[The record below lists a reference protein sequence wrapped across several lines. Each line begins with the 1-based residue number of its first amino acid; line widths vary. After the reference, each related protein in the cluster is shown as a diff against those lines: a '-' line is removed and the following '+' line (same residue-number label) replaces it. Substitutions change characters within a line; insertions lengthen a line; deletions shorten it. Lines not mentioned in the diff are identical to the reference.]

1 MFYVKNGETKIEIDY
16 DNVYNLCPRC
26 GREEKV
32 DLSVFICDED
42 FDLCET
48 GVCCE
53 KCSDTFTPPTL
64 EERVADMEDAIE
76 QVRDTLRII
85 EKQNLV
91 IITKYANK

>member
-1 MFYVKNGETKIEIDY
+1 MFYVKNGETKINIDY

-26 GREEKV
+26 GCEEKV
-32 DLSVFICDED
+32 DLSVFIGDED
-42 FDLCET
+42 FELCET

-53 KCSDTFTPPTL
+53 KCSDTLIEPTL
-64 EERVADMEDAIE
+64 EERVADMEEAIE
-76 QVRDTLRII
+76 KVKDTLRII